1 MRNISRFAWA
11 GIVMVLATSATTGV
25 EAQISAEL
33 AKKCRALMIK
43 AHPTVLYG
51 KKGSEA
57 AQRAYFKNCIS
68 KNGNMPDAADSGGS
82 PSEGSPPPSKPAGAK
97 N

>member
-1 MRNISRFAWA
+1 MSVISRF
-11 GIVMVLATSATTGV
+11 ILATAAMIFAVTAPTPVG
-25 EAQISAEL
+25 AQISAEL
-33 AKKCRALMIK
+33 ANKCRTLMIK

-57 AQRAYFKNCIS
+57 AQRAYFQKCIS
-68 KNGNMPDAADSGGS
+68 RSGNMPDAADSDE
-82 PSEGSPPPSKPAGAK
+82 PSQPPKPAGAG